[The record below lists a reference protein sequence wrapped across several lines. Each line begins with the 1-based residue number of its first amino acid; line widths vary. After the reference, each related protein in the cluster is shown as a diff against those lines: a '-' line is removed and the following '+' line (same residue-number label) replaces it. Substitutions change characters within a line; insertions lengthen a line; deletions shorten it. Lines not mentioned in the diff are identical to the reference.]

1 MRFEIVQVRLRL
13 KAETVATSVR
23 RSLTDRSRLAVLAEA
38 RASDYR
44 NPHAA
49 TECHVGAGSQGE
61 IFPMRFIEM
70 TGEQLMSV
78 LSENEATPQELK
90 AAGLTEQC
98 LVRINQQGDI
108 EVRRRDGWDVI
119 GGLIG
124 EFEKR
129 IKKASGR
136 DWA

>member
-1 MRFEIVQVRLRL
+1 MQ
-13 KAETVATSVR
+13 
-23 RSLTDRSRLAVLAEA
+23 
-38 RASDYR
+38 
-44 NPHAA
+44 
-49 TECHVGAGSQGE
+49 
-61 IFPMRFIEM
+61 FIEM
-70 TGEQLMSV
+70 TGAQLMSV
-78 LSENEATPQELK
+78 LSENEATPAELK
-90 AAGLTEQC
+90 SAGLTDQC

-108 EVRRRDGWDVI
+108 EVRRHDGWDVI

>member
-1 MRFEIVQVRLRL
+1 MQ
-13 KAETVATSVR
+13 
-23 RSLTDRSRLAVLAEA
+23 
-38 RASDYR
+38 
-44 NPHAA
+44 
-49 TECHVGAGSQGE
+49 
-61 IFPMRFIEM
+61 FIEM
-70 TGEQLMSV
+70 TGAQLMSA
-78 LSENEATPQELK
+78 LSENEATPAELK
-90 AAGLTEQC
+90 SAGLTDQC

-108 EVRRRDGWDVI
+108 EVRRHDGWDVI

>member
-1 MRFEIVQVRLRL
+1 
-13 KAETVATSVR
+13 
-23 RSLTDRSRLAVLAEA
+23 
-38 RASDYR
+38 
-44 NPHAA
+44 
-49 TECHVGAGSQGE
+49 
-61 IFPMRFIEM
+61 MRFIEM
-70 TGEQLMSV
+70 SGAQLMSV
-78 LSENEATPQELK
+78 LTENEASPNELK
-90 AAGLTEQC
+90 SAGLTDGC
-98 LVRINQQGDI
+98 LVRVNQQGDI